1 MRYCQNCGKY
11 ACRDHLVGGVYG
23 YGDLCIDCA
32 RKFKRSCYGIGN
44 IWFKRKKG
52 ATEFNINKTAIL
64 DVNPKKI
71 GKVYS
76 IMKEFMKDR
85 ILIQYKQPNTLN
97 YINKGREI
105 NIKIQEENKKLALE
119 IEWKSEYGNIFS
131 EKDFKKFDEEFKKI
145 TRKIE
150 KLKT

>member
-1 MRYCQNCGKY
+1 
-11 ACRDHLVGGVYG
+11 
-23 YGDLCIDCA
+23 
-32 RKFKRSCYGIGN
+32 
-44 IWFKRKKG
+44 
-52 ATEFNINKTAIL
+52 
-64 DVNPKKI
+64 
-71 GKVYS
+71 
-76 IMKEFMKDR
+76 MKDR